1 MQIVE
6 VKAVYAFLYPMTIPV
21 PLFFAKN
28 EIARTQDIFHSMCKS
43 MQIFHLSYT
52 FFISAVYF
60 HGLCAVWVLFNFRKS
75 SERWRKGRTI
85 EL

>member
-6 VKAVYAFLYPMTIPV
+6 VKAVCALLCPMIVPV
-21 PLFFAKN
+21 LLLFAKS

-43 MQIFHLSYT
+43 MQILHLSCT

-60 HGLCAVWVLFNFRKS
+60 HGLCAVWVLFNFRIS
-75 SERWRKGRTI
+75 SER
-85 EL
+85 